1 MVLLDKDKKDI
12 TIITNIITIKVIKIS
27 NNGTCR
33 QVAGTRRS
41 CQIHTGRS
49 PRPEADAPDGL
60 FTPQVSF
67 LELDKGAHK
76 KRTLVV
82 AQFYS
87 RDNKHKHK
95 TSCAAL
101 SGLCTIFLVATKLRH
116 TLETLSAHMGISQHN
131 HVFLPQSRQEIGT
144 LAGIERVYK
153 RQRTHR
159 GGKKGTSETSK
170 RQDSKM

>member
-1 MVLLDKDKKDI
+1 MKDN
-12 TIITNIITIKVIKIS
+12 TIITTIITIKVIKLS

-33 QVAGTRRS
+33 QVAGKRRS

-82 AQFYS
+82 AQFYFL
-87 RDNKHKHK
+87 DKKHKHK

-101 SGLCTIFLVATKLRH
+101 SGLCTMFLVATKLRH
-116 TLETLSAHMGISQHN
+116 TLETLSAHMGISQPCFFTTEPARN
-131 HVFLPQSRQEIGT
+131 WDTCR
-144 LAGIERVYK
+144 
-153 RQRTHR
+153 
-159 GGKKGTSETSK
+159 
-170 RQDSKM
+170 D

>member
-1 MVLLDKDKKDI
+1 MKDN
-12 TIITNIITIKVIKIS
+12 TIITTIITIKVIKIS

-33 QVAGTRRS
+33 QVAGKRRS
-41 CQIHTGRS
+41 CQVHTGRS

-82 AQFYS
+82 AQFYFLEK
-87 RDNKHKHK
+87 KHKHK

-101 SGLCTIFLVATKLRH
+101 V
-116 TLETLSAHMGISQHN
+116 
-131 HVFLPQSRQEIGT
+131 VFAQYSYLQPN
-144 LAGIERVYK
+144 
-153 RQRTHR
+153 
-159 GGKKGTSETSK
+159 
-170 RQDSKM
+170 